1 MKQDLHQAS
10 RREFPRRM
18 ATPAAACSRMGLAA
32 DRRKGSDRRRGANW
46 VARAIAAAERR
57 VSRKPTAA
65 SPYKKEG

>member
-1 MKQDLHQAS
+1 
-10 RREFPRRM
+10 M